1 MRKITI
7 EEIEG
12 IWVNNDKLLMF
23 ELIIRPYQISF
34 FNQVRLA
41 DNSILFHK
49 EGVVKLVDNIEEEN
63 ISIWIGDNLELII
76 WQLNLENDEIIVDI
90 ADKGRYRMKKN

>member
-12 IWVNNDKLLMF
+12 IWVNKDKLLMF
-23 ELIIRPYQISF
+23 ELIIRPNKVSF
-34 FNQVRLA
+34 FNQVRLS

-49 EGVVKLVDNIEEEN
+49 EGEIKLVDNEDEGDV
-63 ISIWIGDNLELII
+63 SIWFNDSFEIKI
-76 WQLNLENDEIIVDI
+76 WQLNIESDEISIEI
-90 ADKGRYRMKKN
+90 AEKGRYRMKKS